1 AAGDGD
7 ADHCE
12 LREAPDL
19 SEAAERGELDLIV
32 SRQRDLLE
40 VAVEEEITYFSTH
53 ASAKA
58 ALEALDRAGDDLDVM
73 AVSDRP
79 KRVERWGAA
88 E

>member
-1 AAGDGD
+1 VAGY
-7 ADHCE
+7 AEHFE
-12 LREAPDL
+12 L
-19 SEAAERGELDLIV
+19 SEATDLIDAARRGEIDLIV
-32 SRQRDLLE
+32 SRQRELLE

-58 ALEALDRAGDDLDVM
+58 ALEAIEHADDDLDVM

-79 KRVERWGAA
+79 KRVENWGAA